1 MTLDDVLRDPPMV
14 HAWGAP
20 NELSYSGFAREFY
33 ACMSDHI
40 DSASSTLETGAG
52 ISTVVFALR
61 RAHHTCVAPDVAELD
76 RLKAYCSEKGIPID
90 SIDFQPM
97 RSDEYFRL
105 WTPRPLDLV
114 LIDGC
119 HGFPA
124 PFLDW
129 FHIAVSLRVGGLL
142 VVDDTHLWTG
152 KILKEFLETE
162 SGWRLERPHS
172 TKTAMFRKI
181 GAYVPWKEWTAQP
194 YVSSR
199 SDVRRPRHSRVR
211 RALELA
217 RRGEYATL
225 LRKVRKA
232 LF

>member
-1 MTLDDVLRDPPMV
+1 MTLDDLLRDPPRV
-14 HAWGAP
+14 HAWGTP
-20 NELSYSGFAREFY
+20 NDLSYSGFAREFY
-33 ACMSDHI
+33 ACMFDHL
-40 DSASSTLETGAG
+40 DSKSSTLETGAG

-61 RAHHTCVAPDVAELD
+61 KARHTCVAPDVAELD
-76 RLKAYCSEKGIPID
+76 RLKAYCAQKGIPID

-97 RSDEYFRL
+97 RSDEYFRQ
-105 WTPRPLDLV
+105 WTPHRLDLV

-129 FHIAVSLRVGGLL
+129 FNVAVSLRVGGLL
-142 VVDDTHLWTG
+142 VIDDTQLWTG
-152 KILKEFLETE
+152 RILKEFLETE
-162 SGWRLERPHS
+162 PAWRREPPHT
-172 TKTAMFRKI
+172 TKTAVFRKI
-181 GAYVPWKEWTAQP
+181 DEDVPWKEWNTQP
-194 YVSSR
+194 YVASR
-199 SDVRRPRHSRVR
+199 SEVWPPRRSRVG
-211 RALELA
+211 RAIDLA